1 MSQWSQL
8 CINRLT
14 LRIEQGTYTLP
25 PQHTPQLPTPSWQ
38 PWHPSFPLSQY
49 VRVRDESAKWEGRG
63 GGPDTNVVHWA
74 SLTDLPSSF
83 VEP

>member
-1 MSQWSQL
+1 MSRWSPL
-8 CINRLT
+8 CISRLT
-14 LRIEQGTYTLP
+14 LRIEWDTYNP
-25 PQHTPQLPTPSWQ
+25 PPLDIPTPPS
-38 PWHPSFPLSQY
+38 WHPSFPLSQY

-83 VEP
+83 VKP